1 MAGAVHPL
9 PLGRTVAP
17 RPDSPPL
24 HRQPRDDEGEVLDLL
39 VQRRR
44 DKAVAVKLMRKLLK
58 KQGFEPDGLV
68 TDECVLRRGR
78 VRNPTVGSPR
88 PGFTRE
94 QSGREFAPADT
105 TARAQ
110 DAAFQIARISSTLLV
125 HPRRRPKHLTWGG
138 SCLPIQRSEP
148 DRATW
153 SFPHQ
158 INLTF
163 GRRSRRL
170 HQDPACGGW
179 G

>member
-1 MAGAVHPL
+1 M
-9 PLGRTVAP
+9 
-17 RPDSPPL
+17 
-24 HRQPRDDEGEVLDLL
+24 
-39 VQRRR
+39 
-44 DKAVAVKLMRKLLK
+44 AVKLMRKLLK

-138 SCLPIQRSEP
+138 SGQE
-148 DRATW
+148 
-153 SFPHQ
+153 
-158 INLTF
+158 
-163 GRRSRRL
+163 
-170 HQDPACGGW
+170 
-179 G
+179 